1 MDELW
6 DVYDENRILTG
17 DTVKRSSHPRNKD
30 EYHLVVH
37 IWIKNKS
44 GEWLISK
51 RAPNKFYPLLWECTG
66 GSALAGES
74 SLDAALREVKEELG
88 IDLPRGSGCL
98 FKSFKRTVYQ
108 DFCDVYVFDYDCS
121 IDDLTFQENETCDAM
136 WASSKEIHRM
146 ICVTQKVI
154 LTHQISI
161 FVERNRVFSKYQPV
175 RLNDEIRLFRPGTS
189 FERFQE
195 IS

>member
-74 SLDAALREVKEELG
+74 SLDAALRRLRKNWVL
-88 IDLPRGSGCL
+88 I
-98 FKSFKRTVYQ
+98 
-108 DFCDVYVFDYDCS
+108 
-121 IDDLTFQENETCDAM
+121 FQEA
-136 WASSKEIHRM
+136 A
-146 ICVTQKVI
+146 V
-154 LTHQISI
+154 
-161 FVERNRVFSKYQPV
+161 VFSKA
-175 RLNDEIRLFRPGTS
+175 LSELFIRIFVMFMYLIMIVVLT
-189 FERFQE
+189 
-195 IS
+195 I

>member
-1 MDELW
+1 MCEVFYFDFFSFLCYFENRFIGEDIYMDELW

-51 RAPNKFYPLLWECTG
+51 RTPNKFYPLLWECTG

-88 IDLPRGSGCL
+88 IDLPRDSGCL
-98 FKSFKRTVYQ
+98 FKSIKRTAYQ

-136 WASSKEIHRM
+136 WASSEEIHRM
-146 ICVTQKVI
+146 IKTKEFIPLDNMQYAFDLI
-154 LTHQISI
+154 GNL
-161 FVERNRVFSKYQPV
+161 
-175 RLNDEIRLFRPGTS
+175 
-189 FERFQE
+189 
-195 IS
+195 